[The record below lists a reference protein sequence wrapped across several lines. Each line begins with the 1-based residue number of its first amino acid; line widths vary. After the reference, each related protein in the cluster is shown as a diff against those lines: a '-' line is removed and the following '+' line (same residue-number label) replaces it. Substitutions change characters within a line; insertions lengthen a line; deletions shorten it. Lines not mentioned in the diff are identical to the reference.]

1 MRVLYFSVAPVSFS
15 NEHEGMNGMSWIS
28 SLLRV
33 VSGCE
38 GMEIGI
44 TYVNDRKEPKVEESK
59 GYVTIIPMNIYRT
72 KMQMRWYDSRSYRWL
87 DKLTISKSV
96 EVVERFRPDV
106 IHVFGSEWCF
116 GLIAQHVK
124 VPVVIHMQG
133 FWPVYRNVN
142 LYNEDNVSGLLKRW
156 LRHPKKLWNDKRVM
170 NLSHERAEREIRII
184 KGNYFFMGRT
194 EWDHSLIKLLN
205 PRATYFY
212 VAEPLRKVFGDHAGS
227 WRVHGDGVVHLMTVG
242 TSSIKGI
249 DVIFK
254 AAHIL
259 QENGSKSFVWHVF
272 GGQPDMGTLKR
283 WTGLSSREVGVVFEG
298 SADAK
303 QLVAA
308 LKRADIFVHATYADN
323 SPNCICEAQMI
334 GLPVITTYAGGISS
348 LFNDNYDKDLF
359 APINDPY
366 YLASKIIEL
375 SNDKDRMERL
385 SQMNAETAQL
395 RHDDKKIADSLL
407 SSYKEMVGGRG

>member
-1 MRVLYFSVAPVSFS
+1 
-15 NEHEGMNGMSWIS
+15 MNGMSWIS

-38 GMEIGI
+38 GLEIGI

-59 GYVTIIPMNIYRT
+59 GNVTIIPMNIYRT
-72 KMQMRWYDSRSYRWL
+72 KMQIRRYDSKSYKWL
-87 DKLTISKSV
+87 DDLTISKSI
-96 EVVERFRPDV
+96 EVVEHFRPDV

-116 GLIAQHVK
+116 GLIAQQVK
-124 VPVVIHMQG
+124 VPVVIHLQG
-133 FWPVYRNVN
+133 FWPVCRNVN
-142 LYNEDNVSGLLKRW
+142 LYNEDNVGGLLKRW
-156 LRHPKKLWNDKRVM
+156 ICHPKKYWDDKRM
-170 NLSHERAEREIRII
+170 MRLSHERAEREIRII
-184 KGNYFFMGRT
+184 KGNRFFMGRT

-205 PRATYFY
+205 PLATYFK
-212 VAEPLRKVFGDHAGS
+212 VAEPLRKNFLDHAGS
-227 WRVHGDGVVHLMTVG
+227 WRVHDDGVVHLMTVG
-242 TSSIKGI
+242 TSFIKGM
-249 DVIFK
+249 DVVLK
-254 AAHIL
+254 AGLIL
-259 QENGSKSFVWHVF
+259 QENSSKSFVWHVF
-272 GGQPDMGTLKR
+272 GAQSDMERLKR

-323 SPNCICEAQMI
+323 SPNCICEAQMV

-359 APINDPY
+359 VPINDPY

-375 SNDKDRMERL
+375 SNDKDRMVRL

-395 RHDDKKIADSLL
+395 RHDDKKIAEALL
-407 SSYKEMVGGRG
+407 SSYLEMARREN

>member
-1 MRVLYFSVAPVSFS
+1 MRILYFSVAPVSFS

-44 TYVNDRKEPKVEESK
+44 TYVNDRKEPKIEESK
-59 GYVTIIPMNIYRT
+59 GNVTIMPMNICRT

-87 DKLTISKSV
+87 DKLTISRSL
-96 EVVERFRPDV
+96 EVVDRFCPDV
-106 IHVFGSEWCF
+106 IQVFGSEWSF

-124 VPVVIHMQG
+124 VPVVVHMQG

-142 LYNEDNVSGLLKRW
+142 LYNEDNVGGLLKRW
-156 LRHPKKLWNDKRVM
+156 LCHPKTYWDDKRLFH
-170 NLSHERAEREIRII
+170 LSHERAKREIKII
-184 KGNYFFMGRT
+184 KGCRFFMGRT
-194 EWDHSLIKLLN
+194 EWDHSLIRLLN
-205 PRATYFY
+205 PKPIYFK
-212 VAEPLRKVFGDHAGS
+212 VEEPLRSEFLDYAGT
-227 WRVHGDGVVHLMTVG
+227 WRPHDVDTVHLVTVG
-242 TSSIKGI
+242 ASMIKGI
-249 DVIFK
+249 DVIVK
-254 AAHIL
+254 TARIL
-259 QENGSKSFVWHVF
+259 QCNGGKQYLWHVF
-272 GGQPDMGTLKR
+272 GYRPNEKALER
-283 WTGLSSREVGVVFEG
+283 WAGFAPQEVGVVFEG
-298 SADAK
+298 LADADS
-303 QLVAA
+303 LVTAF
-308 LKRADIFVHATYADN
+308 KRADIYVHATYADN

-348 LFNDNYDKDLF
+348 LFSGNYDKDLF

-375 SNDKDRMERL
+375 SNEKDRMVRL
-385 SQMNAETAQL
+385 SQMNAETALL

-407 SSYKEMVGGRG
+407 SCYKEMVGGRG

>member
-1 MRVLYFSVAPVSFS
+1 MRILYFSVAPVSFS
-15 NEHEGMNGMSWIS
+15 DEHPGMNGMSWIS
-28 SLLRV
+28 SLVRV
-33 VSGCE
+33 VSPYE
-38 GMEIGI
+38 GVKIGI
-44 TYVNDRKEPKVEESK
+44 TYVNDRKERKGEETK
-59 GYVTIIPMNIYRT
+59 DNVTIIPMNIHRT
-72 KMQMRWYDSRSYRWL
+72 KMQIRSFDSKSYRWL
-87 DKLTISKSV
+87 DDLTISKSV

-142 LYNEDNVSGLLKRW
+142 LYNEDNVGGLLKRW
-156 LRHPKKLWNDKRVM
+156 LCHPKTYWDDKRM
-170 NLSHERAEREIRII
+170 MRLSRERAEREIKII
-184 KGNYFFMGRT
+184 KGNRFFMGRT
-194 EWDHSLIKLLN
+194 EWDLSLIRMLN
-205 PRATYFY
+205 PLATYFK
-212 VAEPLRKVFGDHAGS
+212 VAEPLRKDFLDYAGS
-227 WRVHGDGVVHLMTVG
+227 WRVHDDGVVHLMTVG
-242 TSSIKGI
+242 TSSIKGM
-249 DVIFK
+249 DVVLK

-259 QENGSKSFVWHVF
+259 QENSSKSFSWHVF
-272 GGQPDMGTLKR
+272 GGQPDMETLKR
-283 WTGLSSREVGVVFEG
+283 WTGLSTQDVGVVFEG

-303 QLVAA
+303 RLVVA
-308 LKRADIFVHATYADN
+308 LQHADIFVHATYADN

-359 APINDPY
+359 VPINDPY

-375 SNDKDRMERL
+375 RGDKDRMARL

-395 RHDDKKIADSLL
+395 RHDDKKIAEALVR
-407 SSYKEMVGGRG
+407 SYREMVGSEN

>member
-1 MRVLYFSVAPVSFS
+1 MRILYFSVAPVSFS

-38 GMEIGI
+38 GLEIGI

-59 GYVTIIPMNIYRT
+59 GNVTIIPMNIYRT
-72 KMQMRWYDSRSYRWL
+72 KMQIRRYDSKSYKWL
-87 DKLTISKSV
+87 DDLTISKSI
-96 EVVERFRPDV
+96 EVVEHFRPDV

-116 GLIAQHVK
+116 GLIAQQVK
-124 VPVVIHMQG
+124 VPVVIHLQG
-133 FWPVYRNVN
+133 FWPVCRNVN
-142 LYNEDNVSGLLKRW
+142 LYNEDNVGGLLKRW
-156 LRHPKKLWNDKRVM
+156 ICHPKKYWDDKRM
-170 NLSHERAEREIRII
+170 MRLSHERAEREIRII
-184 KGNYFFMGRT
+184 KGNRFFMGRT

-205 PRATYFY
+205 PLATYFK
-212 VAEPLRKVFGDHAGS
+212 VAEPLRKNFLDHAGS
-227 WRVHGDGVVHLMTVG
+227 WRVHDDGVVHLMTVG
-242 TSSIKGI
+242 TSFIKGM
-249 DVIFK
+249 DVVLK
-254 AAHIL
+254 AGLIL
-259 QENGSKSFVWHVF
+259 QENSSKSFVWHVF
-272 GGQPDMGTLKR
+272 GAQSDMERLKR

-323 SPNCICEAQMI
+323 SPNCICEAQMV

-359 APINDPY
+359 VPINDPY

-375 SNDKDRMERL
+375 SNDKDRMVRL

-395 RHDDKKIADSLL
+395 RHDDKKIAEALL
-407 SSYKEMVGGRG
+407 SSYLEMARREN

>member
-1 MRVLYFSVAPVSFS
+1 
-15 NEHEGMNGMSWIS
+15 MNGMSWIS

-38 GMEIGI
+38 GLEIGI

-59 GYVTIIPMNIYRT
+59 GNVTIIPMNIYRT
-72 KMQMRWYDSRSYRWL
+72 KMQIRRYDSKSYKWL
-87 DKLTISKSV
+87 DDLTISKSI
-96 EVVERFRPDV
+96 EVVEHFRPDV

-116 GLIAQHVK
+116 GLIAQQVK
-124 VPVVIHMQG
+124 VPVVIHLQG

-142 LYNEDNVSGLLKRW
+142 LYNEDNVGGLLKRW
-156 LRHPKKLWNDKRVM
+156 ICHPKKYWDDKRM
-170 NLSHERAEREIRII
+170 MRLSHERAEREIRII
-184 KGNYFFMGRT
+184 KGNRFFMGRT

-205 PRATYFY
+205 PLATYFK
-212 VAEPLRKVFGDHAGS
+212 VAEPLRKNFLDHAGS
-227 WRVHGDGVVHLMTVG
+227 WRVHDDGVVHLMTVG
-242 TSSIKGI
+242 TSFIKGM
-249 DVIFK
+249 DVVLK
-254 AAHIL
+254 AGLIL
-259 QENGSKSFVWHVF
+259 QENSSKSFVWHVF
-272 GGQPDMGTLKR
+272 GAQSDMERLKR

-323 SPNCICEAQMI
+323 SPNCICEAQMV

-375 SNDKDRMERL
+375 SNDKDRMVRL
-385 SQMNAETAQL
+385 SQMNAETALL

-407 SSYKEMVGGRG
+407 SCYKEMVGGRG